1 MSLLLRLLNKAI
13 YINQPVYI
21 NQLKGTMMKKIL
33 FSLML
38 LSTLLAS
45 QFVAAAA
52 DMEVNTPAISAIK
65 SSMQTRHSQLAAFYA
80 SGAIGLTKDGLIA
93 VKDANAVPL
102 AQRGGLTGLVKAEN
116 ADRANLYKEIAQ
128 ANGHPE
134 WQAEIQ
140 STFAGRWIDKAQSG
154 WWVQGAGGWTQK

>member
-1 MSLLLRLLNKAI
+1 
-13 YINQPVYI
+13 
-21 NQLKGTMMKKIL
+21 MMKKIL

-52 DMEVNTPAISAIK
+52 DLEVNTPAVSALK
-65 SSMQTRHSQLAAFYA
+65 NSMQARHGELAPYYA
-80 SGAIGLTKDGLIA
+80 SGAIGLTKDGFIA

-102 AQRGGLTGLVKAEN
+102 AQRGALTSLVKSEN
-116 ADRANLYKEIAQ
+116 ADRSNLYKEIAI
-128 ANGHPE
+128 ANNHPE

-140 STFAGRWIDKAQSG
+140 STFAGRWIDKAQGG
-154 WWVQGAGGWTQK
+154 WYYQGAGGWVKK

>member
-1 MSLLLRLLNKAI
+1 
-13 YINQPVYI
+13 
-21 NQLKGTMMKKIL
+21 MKKIL
-33 FSLML
+33 LGLML
-38 LSTLLAS
+38 LGTLIGS

-52 DMEVNTPAISAIK
+52 DLEVNTPAITAIK
-65 SSMQTRHSQLAAFYA
+65 NSMQARHTQLGPFYS
-80 SGAIGLTKDGLIA
+80 SGAIGLTKDGLIT

-102 AQRGGLTGLVKAEN
+102 AQRGALTGLVKDEN
-116 ADRANLYKEIAQ
+116 ADRSKLYKEIAV

-154 WWVQGAGGWTQK
+154 WWVQDAGGWTQK

>member
-1 MSLLLRLLNKAI
+1 
-13 YINQPVYI
+13 
-21 NQLKGTMMKKIL
+21 MMKKIL
-33 FSLML
+33 LGLML
-38 LSTLLAS
+38 LGTLIGS

-52 DMEVNTPAISAIK
+52 DLEVNTPAITAIK
-65 SSMQTRHSQLAAFYA
+65 NSMQARHTQLGPFYS
-80 SGAIGLTKDGLIA
+80 SGAIGLTKDGLIT

-102 AQRGGLTGLVKAEN
+102 AQRGALTGLVKDEN
-116 ADRANLYKEIAQ
+116 ADRTKLYKEIAV

-154 WWVQGAGGWTQK
+154 WWVQGAGGWAQK

>member
-1 MSLLLRLLNKAI
+1 
-13 YINQPVYI
+13 
-21 NQLKGTMMKKIL
+21 MMKKIL
-33 FSLML
+33 LGLML
-38 LSTLLAS
+38 LGTLIGS

-52 DMEVNTPAISAIK
+52 DLEVNTPAITAIK
-65 SSMQTRHSQLAAFYA
+65 NSMQARHTQLGPFYG
-80 SGAIGLTKDGLIA
+80 SGAIGLTKDGLIT

-102 AQRGGLTGLVKAEN
+102 AQRGALTGLVKDEN
-116 ADRANLYKEIAQ
+116 ADRTKLYKEIAV

-154 WWVQGAGGWTQK
+154 WWVQGAGGWAQK

>member
-1 MSLLLRLLNKAI
+1 
-13 YINQPVYI
+13 
-21 NQLKGTMMKKIL
+21 MKKIL
-33 FSLML
+33 LSLML
-38 LSTLLAS
+38 LSALLIS

-52 DMEVNTPAISAIK
+52 DLEVNTPAISAIK
-65 SSMQTRHSQLAAFYA
+65 NSMQARHGQLAAFYA

-102 AQRGGLTGLVKAEN
+102 AQRGTLTGLVKDEN
-116 ADRANLYKEIAQ
+116 ADRSKLYKEIAV
-128 ANGHPE
+128 ANSHPE

-154 WWVQGAGGWTQK
+154 WWVQGADGWVKK

>member
-1 MSLLLRLLNKAI
+1 
-13 YINQPVYI
+13 
-21 NQLKGTMMKKIL
+21 MMKKIL
-33 FSLML
+33 LGLML
-38 LSTLLAS
+38 LGTLIGS

-52 DMEVNTPAISAIK
+52 DLEVNTPAISAIK
-65 SSMQTRHSQLAAFYA
+65 NSMQARHAQLGPFYT
-80 SGAIGLTKDGLIA
+80 SGAIGLTKDGMIA

-102 AQRGGLTGLVKAEN
+102 AQRGALTGLVKDEN
-116 ADRANLYKEIAQ
+116 ADRSKLYKEIAV

-154 WWVQGAGGWTQK
+154 WWVQDAGGWTQK

>member
-1 MSLLLRLLNKAI
+1 
-13 YINQPVYI
+13 
-21 NQLKGTMMKKIL
+21 MKKIL
-33 FSLML
+33 LSFML
-38 LSTLLAS
+38 LSALLVS

-52 DMEVNTPAISAIK
+52 DLEINTPAVSAIK
-65 SSMQTRHSQLAAFYA
+65 NSMQARHGQLAPFYA

-102 AQRGGLTGLVKAEN
+102 AQRGGLTSLVKDEN
-116 ADRANLYKEIAQ
+116 SDRNNLYKEIAL

-140 STFAGRWIDKAQSG
+140 STFAGRWIEKAQAG
-154 WWVQGAGGWTQK
+154 WWVQGAGGWVKK

>member
-1 MSLLLRLLNKAI
+1 
-13 YINQPVYI
+13 
-21 NQLKGTMMKKIL
+21 MKKIL

-52 DMEVNTPAISAIK
+52 DLEVNTPAVSALK
-65 SSMQTRHSQLAAFYA
+65 NSMQARHGQLAPYYT
-80 SGAIGLTKDGLIA
+80 SGAIGLTKDGFIA

-102 AQRGGLTGLVKAEN
+102 AQRGALTSLVKSEN
-116 ADRANLYKEIAQ
+116 TDRSNLYKEIAI
-128 ANGHPE
+128 ANNHPE

-140 STFAGRWIDKAQSG
+140 STFAGRWIDKAQGG
-154 WWVQGAGGWTQK
+154 WYYQGAGGWVKK

>member
-1 MSLLLRLLNKAI
+1 
-13 YINQPVYI
+13 
-21 NQLKGTMMKKIL
+21 MKKIL
-33 FSLML
+33 LGFML
-38 LSTLLAS
+38 LATLIGS

-52 DMEVNTPAISAIK
+52 DLEVNTPAITAIK
-65 SSMQTRHSQLAAFYA
+65 NSMQARHTKLEPFYT

-102 AQRGGLTGLVKAEN
+102 AQRGVLTGLVKDEN
-116 ADRANLYKEIAQ
+116 ADRSKLYKEISV

-140 STFAGRWIDKAQSG
+140 STFAGRWIDKAQAG